1 MTSLCILRGTGFC
14 DRIVWV
20 VSRRFFPRESIWP
33 LFSATEQLHFSFS
46 AIRGNPKSKL
56 RQKDPIESI
65 TFLCFSRFQ
74 ILLKGKILPPKGPH
88 LSILLSC
95 DKIHSERRQRISNV
109 FIYAL
114 TFFSWQNIF
123 NLIICKSTMMTMMTM
138 MMVITFSTNL
148 FADRRWESFRL
159 GHPSYHWRPAEVW
172 CHHWW
177 WYYLKEVMILS

>member
-1 MTSLCILRGTGFC
+1 MIGSSGWCQEGSSQGTPS
-14 DRIVWV
+14 DR
-20 VSRRFFPRESIWP
+20 SSHTKLFRATTLF
-33 LFSATEQLHFSFS
+33 LFSHPWKPNVKIKAK
-46 AIRGNPKSKL
+46 GP
-56 RQKDPIESI
+56 ESI
-65 TFLCFSRFQ
+65 TFLYFSRFQ
-74 ILLKGKILPPKGPH
+74 ILLKGTILPSKGPH

-123 NLIICKSTMMTMMTM
+123 NLFICKSTMMTMMTM
-138 MMVITFSTNL
+138 MMVIIFSTNL